1 MGLYNS
7 PISVVWD
14 CIGINEEAKLIL
26 KHDVW
31 VGDVSW
37 SIVCNLVMW
46 QLPIK
51 SMNIT
56 IMRVGHI

>member
-1 MGLYNS
+1 MGIIRLSTINRDYMGLYNS

-31 VGDVSW
+31 GGGCFLEYW
-37 SIVCNLVMW
+37 CAIL
-46 QLPIK
+46 
-51 SMNIT
+51 
-56 IMRVGHI
+56 